1 MGPSLKLKSFLAAA
15 ALLGLFATSAKAVTV
30 YSYSTPGCFVDC
42 NVAANFGT
50 TADNPGQP
58 GRNGMDFAGFTASS
72 VTGPDI
78 TLGTFTLDKDIDVR
92 PVSNAFQMK
101 IAFTDPGI
109 AGSTFSALISGQLNP
124 GNGNGDIV
132 IDFGSALQ
140 INFGGGSFFLQIDP
154 ISLNKGNLSDPIVGH
169 ISGLAASPVPGPV
182 VGAGLPGLV
191 MTLGGLIAWRRRKI
205 AAA

>member
-1 MGPSLKLKSFLAAA
+1 
-15 ALLGLFATSAKAVTV
+15 
-30 YSYSTPGCFVDC
+30 
-42 NVAANFGT
+42 
-50 TADNPGQP
+50 
-58 GRNGMDFAGFTASS
+58 MDFSGFTASS

-78 TLGTFTLDKDIDVR
+78 NLGTFTLDTDNDVR
-92 PVSNAFQMK
+92 PVSDAFQMK
-101 IAFTDPGI
+101 IAFTDPGV
-109 AGSTFSALISGQLNP
+109 AGSTFSAVISGQLNP

-140 INFGGGSFFLQIDP
+140 INFAGGSFFLQIDP

-191 MTLGGLIAWRRRKI
+191 MALGGLIAWRRRRTV
-205 AAA
+205 AA